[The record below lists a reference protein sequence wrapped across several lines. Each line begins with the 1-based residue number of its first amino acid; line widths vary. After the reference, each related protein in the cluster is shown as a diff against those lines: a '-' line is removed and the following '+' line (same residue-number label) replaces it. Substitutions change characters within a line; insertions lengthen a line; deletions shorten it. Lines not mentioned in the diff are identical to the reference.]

1 MSPRLPAPSDLARLL
16 GRASALPGRDRLLL
30 LRAWI
35 MLLAIPPALR
45 LLPFTRV
52 LGLLEN
58 TAARARARHVSAER
72 LAFLVDAAG
81 RHHLFTPTCLHRA
94 LVLYSLL
101 SAHDGRAELILGA
114 RRAGGTLEAHAWL
127 ERAGSVLPAAASA
140 ASYQPLL
147 RWKRERAR

>member
-1 MSPRLPAPSDLARLL
+1 L
-16 GRASALPGRDRLLL
+16 GRASALPGRERLLL
-30 LRAWI
+30 FRVWA
-35 MLLAIPPALR
+35 MLLVIPPALR
-45 LLPFTRV
+45 VLPFKRV
-52 LGLLEN
+52 LGLLES
-58 TAARARARHVSAER
+58 TAMRARGRSISAER

-101 SAHDGRAELILGA
+101 SAHDGRAELILGT
-114 RRAGGTLEAHAWL
+114 RRAGEKIEAHAWL
-127 ERAGSVLPAAASA
+127 EQAGSVLPAAAST

>member
-1 MSPRLPAPSDLARLL
+1 MSPRLLAPSELARLL
-16 GRASALPGRDRLLL
+16 GRASALPGRERLLL
-30 LRAWI
+30 LRAWA

-52 LGLLEN
+52 LRLLEK
-58 TAARARARHVSAER
+58 TAMRARARHVSAER

-81 RHHLFTPTCLHRA
+81 RHHVFTPTCLHRA
-94 LVLYSLL
+94 LVLYGLL
-101 SAHDGRAELILGA
+101 SAHEGPAELILGT
-114 RRAGGTLEAHAWL
+114 RRAGGKLEAHAWL